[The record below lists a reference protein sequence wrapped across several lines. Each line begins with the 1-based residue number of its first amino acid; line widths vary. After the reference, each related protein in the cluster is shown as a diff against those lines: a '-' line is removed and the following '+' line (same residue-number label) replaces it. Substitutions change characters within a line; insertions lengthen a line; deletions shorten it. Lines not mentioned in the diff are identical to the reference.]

1 MAIPVLNTAEQLDYL
16 VSRGMISSA
25 AVSESDAL
33 WLSNYNF
40 HFIVGYAR
48 NLRDMARAGLVEHD
62 GGIGKL
68 RDLVESDNELA
79 GFMAPWLR
87 RAELYLREVVVRAYT
102 HVYSRG
108 EGFLD
113 SARFDAKAPA
123 HHVSNLQREV
133 ADGIAKFREPY
144 VQEYL
149 RTAAARHGVEVPRRC
164 NGNNREEW
172 LELLEELPIWAA
184 IDSFSLGAV
193 GKYVRALE
201 QFRGVYPGV
210 RTHMARELGIT
221 PRKLDVSIE
230 SLSITRNLIFHQ
242 QRLWMRPMP
251 KSPGLPK
258 DLARRYP
265 DIDFDGDF
273 KESHMVALLAVAKL
287 LPHEVRDGYLDQL
300 DELLASR
307 PLLARGIVT
316 APFAEL
322 KQWRARHK

>member
-1 MAIPVLNTAEQLDYL
+1 MAIPVLSTAEQIDYL
-16 VSRGMISSA
+16 VQRSMIASA
-25 AVSESDAL
+25 EVSEQDIL
-33 WLSNYNF
+33 WLSGHNF
-40 HFIVGYAR
+40 HFVVGYAR
-48 NLRDMARAGLVEHD
+48 NLRDMARTGLVESD
-62 GGIGKL
+62 GSFCEL
-68 RDLVESDNELA
+68 RGLVESDNELA
-79 GFMAPWLR
+79 GFMAQWLR

-102 HVYSRG
+102 DVYGHG

-113 SARFDAKAPA
+113 SARFDEATPA
-123 HHVSNLQREV
+123 RHVGTVQREV
-133 ADGIAKFREPY
+133 ADDIAKFREPY
-144 VQEYL
+144 VQDYL
-149 RTAAARHGVEVPRRC
+149 RAAAARHGMDLPGRA
-164 NGNNREEW
+164 NGKNVARW
-172 LELLEELPIWAA
+172 LQLLDALPLWAA

-201 QFRGVYPGV
+201 QFRGVYPGA

-221 PRKLDVSIE
+221 PRKLDVTIE

-273 KESHMVALLAVAKL
+273 KESHMVALLAIAKL

-300 DELLASR
+300 DGFLTSR

-322 KQWRARHK
+322 KQWRAQNK

>member
-1 MAIPVLNTAEQLDYL
+1 MAIPVLNDAQQIDYL

-48 NLRDMARAGLVEHD
+48 NLRNMARAGLVEHD

-68 RDLVESDNELA
+68 RGLVESDNELA

-113 SARFDAKAPA
+113 SALFDAAMQDY
-123 HHVSNLQREV
+123 HVDNLQREV

-164 NGNNREEW
+164 IGNNREEW
-172 LELLEELPIWAA
+172 LKLLDELPLWAA

-201 QFRGVYPGV
+201 QSRGVYPGV
-210 RTHMARELGIT
+210 RTHMARELDIT
-221 PRKLDVSIE
+221 PRKLDVTIE

-258 DLARRYP
+258 DLQRRYP
-265 DIDFDGDF
+265 DIDFREQY
-273 KESHMVALLAVAKL
+273 KESHIVALLAVSKL
-287 LPHEVRDGYLDQL
+287 LPHDMRETYLDQL

-307 PLLARGIVT
+307 PLLARGIIT
-316 APFAEL
+316 APFAKL
-322 KQWRARHK
+322 KRWRASNK